1 MVTSLF
7 RRPRWPIDAVRA
19 YLLLRGG
26 SDFLFTL
33 IFTLNLV
40 YQATVVGLS
49 PMQLV
54 LVGTLLETVYF
65 LFEMPT
71 GIVADLYSRR
81 LSVLIGLVLVGI
93 GFTIEG
99 MVPTFISVLV
109 CQVAWGIGATFL
121 SGAVEA
127 WITDEV
133 GEERVGPVFM
143 RGTQA
148 GLAGTLLGIVGAV
161 ALGWESVRIP
171 VVAGGVGFVVL
182 AVVLAL
188 VMPEHGFTPSKTAR
202 GGRTAQMTRMFRE
215 GLGLARQRP
224 VVGRLFAVSFV
235 AGLSSEAFDRL
246 WTVHVLENLD
256 RPAAFSNVAL
266 WFGAIHLIGTLIG
279 LAATEVTRR
288 LHPESLRAGAP
299 VRLLVS
305 MAVLKVVATIGFALS
320 PVTWVALPLLWS
332 RSVAETVAEPVQAA
346 WMNRNLEP
354 AVRATVLSME
364 GQLNAVGQIAGGPP
378 LGMLGN
384 RVSVR
389 GALVGSALV
398 FLPVA
403 WIYRRLGNESA
414 EPRLVPV
421 PDVTSRS

>member
-1 MVTSLF
+1 MMISLF
-7 RRPRWPIDAVRA
+7 RRPRWPIDPVPA

-49 PMQLV
+49 PIQLV

-81 LSVLIGLVLVGI
+81 LSVLIGLVLVGV

-99 MVPTFISVLV
+99 MVPTFISVLA

-133 GEERVGPVFM
+133 GEERVGPIFM

-148 GLAGTLLGIVGAV
+148 GLGGTLLGIAGAV
-161 ALGWESVRIP
+161 ALGWDSVRVP
-171 VVAGGVGFVVL
+171 VVAGGIGFVVL

-188 VMPEHGFTPSKTAR
+188 VMPEHGFTPTATAK
-202 GGRTAQMTRMFRE
+202 GGRTAQMVRMFRE
-215 GLGLARQRP
+215 GVGLARQRP
-224 VVGRLFAVSFV
+224 VVGRLFAVSLV

-256 RPAAFSNVAL
+256 RPGAFSNVAL

-279 LAATEVTRR
+279 LLATEVTRR

-299 VRLLVS
+299 VRLLIVL
-305 MAVLKVVATIGFALS
+305 AVLKVVATVGFALS
-320 PVTWVALPLLWS
+320 PVTWIALPLLWS
-332 RSVAETVAEPVQAA
+332 RSVAETVAGPVQAA

-354 AVRATVLSME
+354 GVRATVLSME

-403 WIYRRLGNESA
+403 WIYGRWGAGEA
-414 EPRLVPV
+414 EPGLVTA